1 MSKRVYISGPMSG
14 MPEMNY
20 PAFHAA
26 EAKLRELG
34 YEVENPANNPDPEP
48 KTWEGFMRMAVKQVC
63 ECDSV
68 VCLPGWEDSRGANV
82 EVALA
87 KTLSMDV
94 CGLDDFICEKEQQ
107 S

>member
-14 MPEMNY
+14 LPEMNY

-26 EAKLRELG
+26 EAQLRELG

-63 ECDSV
+63 DCECV

-87 KTLSMDV
+87 KTLSLDV
-94 CGLDDFICEKEQQ
+94 CELDDFLCKEQQ